1 MKAIIRALRQPY
13 LDAQFRTNDGSLTRM
28 IERPGRWM
36 SQRSLSELANDL
48 RKIAAK
54 TLPDGQ
60 LDYGVLSADRQC
72 LENSIITVVYREAD
86 EQPIAFNA
94 LAVMDLTSNGKSSEV
109 LHLGLVMIDPGVR
122 SRGLSWILYGLTCV
136 ILFLRNGLRPLYVSS
151 VTQVPAVVGMV
162 SETFSEVYPS
172 PGAGPPKD
180 FAKVQLARAIMA
192 NNRRVFGVGEDAG
205 FDESRFVIRNA
216 YTGGSDN
223 LKKAFEEAP
232 KHRKDAYND
241 FCRENLDYDRGDDF
255 LQIGLIDLN
264 AARRYVTRAVPR
276 GSLAS
281 VLALT
286 ALVLLRRVVLPV
298 LYWLD
303 DTRPLGDLRPWKA

>member
-1 MKAIIRALRQPY
+1 
-13 LDAQFRTNDGSLTRM
+13 
-28 IERPGRWM
+28 M
-36 SQRSLSELANDL
+36 SQRDLLALTNEL

-54 TLPDGQ
+54 TLPEGQ
-60 LDYGVLSADRQC
+60 LNYGVFSADRQF
-72 LENSIITVVYREAD
+72 LDNSIITIVCRED
-86 EQPIAFNA
+86 DDQPIAFNA
-94 LAVMDLTSNGKSSEV
+94 LAVMDLEFNGKRSEV

-162 SETFSEVYPS
+162 SETFSDVYPV

-180 FAKVQLARAIMA
+180 FAKVQLARVIMA
-192 NNRRVFGVGEDAG
+192 HHRCVFGVGEDAE
-205 FDESRFVIRNA
+205 FDESQFVIRNA

-223 LKKAFEEAP
+223 LKKSFEEAS

-241 FCRENLDYDRGDDF
+241 FCRENLDYNRGDDF

-281 VLALT
+281 VIALT
-286 ALVLLRRVVLPV
+286 VLVLVRRIVLPI

-303 DTRPLGDLRPWKA
+303 DTRPLGDLRPWKT